1 MRSPVTTVGDAEAGL
16 CTMVPP
22 PAGVPMTVKPV
33 MGVPPLAGLVQLTLA
48 DAIPGVATTPVGAD
62 GDAKMVT
69 AAEGAEEGPSPI
81 AFVATTVKVYVV
93 PGSNPVTMA
102 CVALPEASALTLP
115 GLAKTVE

>member
-1 MRSPVTTVGDAEAGL
+1 
-16 CTMVPP
+16 MVPP
-22 PAGVPMTVKPV
+22 PAGVPMMVKPV

-62 GDAKMVT
+62 GGAKIVT
-69 AAEGAEEGPSPI
+69 AAEGAEAGPSPI
-81 AFVATTVKVYVV
+81 PFVATTVKVYVV
-93 PGSNPVTMA
+93 PASNPVTIV